1 MIVPNVAKFSARV
14 TLTVIVVVSA
24 GQAEARMY
32 QWSNA
37 ATGTVQLSGSPPAW
51 YRSTSSGPRV
61 FVFDDGQLIDDTAVP
76 LPEEQR
82 QVMRDEA
89 FGEIDRGGAAEIPDE
104 PQDAL
109 THALED
115 AARDGIDVNAVTEA
129 FTAELQETDEDRAGE
144 NGIMVEQTVAELKAL
159 LDAWDS
165 RRLNEVKSLLRNA
178 TSATE

>member
-1 MIVPNVAKFSARV
+1 
-14 TLTVIVVVSA
+14 
-24 GQAEARMY
+24 MY

-51 YRSTSSGPRV
+51 YRSISSGPRV

-82 QVMRDEA
+82 QVMRGEA
-89 FGEIDRGGAAEIPDE
+89 FGEIERGAAAEIPDE

-109 THALED
+109 IDALED

-129 FTAELQETDEDRAGE
+129 FTAEQQETNEDRVGE

-165 RRLNEVKSLLRNA
+165 RRLNEARSLLRNA